1 VKYEDKVRIATPEGV
16 ELEFALGGIGSRLCA
31 RLIDLSIEAVAIV
44 IAELIFSSAVD
55 DSSLAGAVV
64 AALGVLI
71 GFAIIWVYDVTFET
85 FNGGQTPGKRA
96 LGLRVVGEHGEPE
109 SLSTAAVRNILRIVD
124 EFLTLW
130 LGALISMVRSER
142 TQRIGDHAAGT
153 LVVKDRPEEHPE
165 VELSAG
171 ARERLEAAAAWD
183 TTAVTD
189 EELSVARY
197 FLERRG
203 QVARHAR
210 VHLAGELAAKLRP
223 KVPGAEA
230 EDEDEEQFIELLTAV
245 KAARGQEPQ

>member
-1 VKYEDKVRIATPEGV
+1 MKYEDQVRIATPEGI

-31 RLIDLSIEAVAIV
+31 RLIDLLIEAVVIV
-44 IAELIFSSAVD
+44 VAELIFSSAVD

-64 AALGVLI
+64 GVIGVLI
-71 GFAIIWVYDVTFET
+71 GFAIIWVYDVAFET

-109 SLSTAAVRNILRIVD
+109 RFSTAAVRNILRIID
-124 EFLTLW
+124 EYLTLW

-153 LVVKDRPEEHPE
+153 LVVKDRAPKHAPE

-210 VHLAGELAAKLRP
+210 AHLAGELAAKLRP

-230 EDEDEEQFIELLTAV
+230 QDEEQFIELLTAV
-245 KAARGQEPQ
+245 KAGRGEERP

>member
-1 VKYEDKVRIATPEGV
+1 VFT
-16 ELEFALGGIGSRLCA
+16 
-31 RLIDLSIEAVAIV
+31 
-44 IAELIFSSAVD
+44 SAVD

-64 AALGVLI
+64 AAIGVFI
-71 GFAIIWVYDVTFET
+71 GFAIIWLYDVLFET

-109 SLSTAAVRNILRIVD
+109 GLTTAAVRNILRIID
-124 EFLTLW
+124 EYMTLW

-153 LVVKDRPEEHPE
+153 LVVKDRPETAPRPE
-165 VELSAG
+165 ELSEA
-171 ARERLEAAAAWD
+171 AREHLQAAAIWD

-210 VHLAGELAAKLRP
+210 AHLASELAAALRP
-223 KVPGAEA
+223 KVRGPELDA
-230 EDEDEEQFIELLTAV
+230 DEEFIELLSAV
-245 KAARGQEPQ
+245 KATRGEG